1 MLLEKDINDPTAN
14 SVTFNCFLGDQ
25 FADGSTSLT
34 LTNSGD
40 QRTLEVIVI
49 SGLFYWKVIGGL
61 STGAPST
68 TTPTED
74 EDGEQFGENPDD
86 VSPIII
92 FDGQEISV
100 ADGQGISE
108 ATRFGE
114 HLPTGTGYGGY
125 GDGLYGYGY

>member
-1 MLLEKDINDPTAN
+1 MLLEKDINDLTAN
-14 SVTFNCFLGDQ
+14 SVTFNCFLGDK

-61 STGAPST
+61 TTGAPST

-74 EDGEQFGENPDD
+74 EEGEQFGENPDD
-86 VSPIII
+86 VSQIIVV
-92 FDGQEISV
+92 DGQEIS
-100 ADGQGISE
+100 DT
-108 ATRFGE
+108 TRFGE
-114 HLPTGTGYGGY
+114 HLPTGTGYGGF